1 MSASGTT
8 QRKKE
13 FAIKRSIATTV
24 SCGLFLT
31 GFLFTVISIISL
43 IGFLG
48 FREVLSD
55 LSENALPSSS
65 REAQMSILF
74 NQLLHQTSYL
84 HNADSHANR
93 RIAYNNILSQFIRI
107 DDFSVQLPDTA
118 IPGHNQ
124 RISVLDS
131 VMADLNRLVAT
142 RIDLRKETT
151 EKFKALL
158 ELDRECYLIHSALQ
172 NSSSPR
178 LAEKINQFTDTGFNI
193 IKKSGKAFSFRS
205 LYKVKTLERELLEK
219 FRAMQS
225 LADGFSPSSQKK
237 AKQLI
242 AHLEKQITGPDGYLF
257 SIRQQIKQTTECKN
271 KNIYAINLVE
281 EKGDASIA
289 NLFDLSSSIGLKT
302 RMLSNKV
309 KRLIQIITFLFIL
322 SILLATLSFFYFRYT
337 LIDRM
342 LALNRSV
349 LEKVAGHSEPIED
362 NRHDEISQIAHSV
375 NYFAMELSKA
385 KETAERSNMAKSQ
398 FLAHMSH
405 EIRTPMNAILGFTY
419 LALKSRN
426 HDDHL
431 IYLEKINT
439 ASTSLLGIINTILDF
454 SKIEAGK
461 LSLENAPFDLRRL
474 LDELATV
481 ISLKCEESGLEFYF
495 KVDKK
500 TPVELMGDSLRLGQV
515 LSNLITNAFKFTEKG
530 YIVASITP
538 LEKKDADTVELL
550 FTVEDTGSG
559 IQREQAETLFLPFTQ
574 ADESVTRKFGGTGL
588 GLTICKELVTM
599 MGGEIWVESNDND
612 GTTFSFTARFDLQ
625 ATDDRKKPAGFYDSP
640 VELRDKTVIVH
651 SQRPKTTAALK
662 RCLHHFGLEV
672 HSSDNINTTS
682 NLIRDLS
689 RKRHCE
695 LLIVECN
702 SFSRKILRT
711 LAHFKTISGQMSPGI
726 IITGPQSL
734 SGHFTAKSVVECDS
748 FLSRPIT
755 PTRLLRC
762 ILETFG
768 IDIDSLEPAEAST
781 SDHKSNVTDDRAP
794 GTGNILLVEDNEI
807 NQQIASNL
815 LRSEGF
821 SITVANNGAEAVNIL
836 ESEKNKSF
844 DIILMDIQMPEM
856 DGYTAT
862 AKIRQMPS
870 PLNELPIIALT
881 AHAMDQEREQCLA
894 ASMDGYVTK
903 PINPPLLFSTIAQFL
918 PDKTPRISQP
928 TKEKKFT
935 DNTEINLK
943 AGIDRVMGNIPLFRE
958 LIIMFLDLHS
968 DAPARIKNAFS
979 EKDLQKTGR
988 LIHTYKGICGNIG
1001 LDKISDQCER
1011 LEILLKNNGS
1021 AKINKLLDQLEEM
1034 TKTTCVFLGNWL
1046 KTTTEQETAGTL
1058 EEVEITEEK
1067 TIHSLCAALSGALA
1081 LNSSKAITIIEK
1093 LLPQLETEDRFLFIK
1108 IKKHVNNLDYK
1119 KALTLLNNWKN
1130 NPKNEQSTNTEKSNN
1145 AEERN

>member
-1 MSASGTT
+1 MSTSGTA
-8 QRKKE
+8 QRKKD
-13 FAIKRSIATTV
+13 FTIKRSIATTV
-24 SCGLFLT
+24 SFGLFLT

-48 FREVLSD
+48 FKEVLSD

-74 NQLLHQTSYL
+74 NQMLHQTSYL

-118 IPGHNQ
+118 VPGHSQ

-131 VMADLNRLVAT
+131 VMADLNRLVGT

-151 EKFKALL
+151 EKFEALL
-158 ELDRECYLIHSALQ
+158 ELDRECYLVHSSLQ
-172 NSSSPR
+172 NSSPPR
-178 LAEKINQFTDTGFNI
+178 LAEQIYHFTDTGFKV

-205 LYKVKTLERELLEK
+205 LYKVKTLESELLEN
-219 FRAMQS
+219 FQVMQS
-225 LADGFSPSSQKK
+225 LTENFPPSSQKR

-242 AHLEKQITGPDGYLF
+242 AHLQKQITGPNGYLF
-257 SIRQQIKQTTECKN
+257 SIRQQIKKTTECKN
-271 KNIYAINLVE
+271 KNIFAINFVE

-289 NLFDLSSSIGLKT
+289 NLFDLSSSISLKT

-322 SILLATLSFFYFRYT
+322 SILLATLSFFYFRYI

-342 LALNRSV
+342 LALNKSV
-349 LEKVAGHSEPIED
+349 LEKVAGHGEPIED

-419 LALKSRN
+419 LALKSRS

-431 IYLEKINT
+431 VYLEKINT
-439 ASTSLLGIINTILDF
+439 ASRSLLGIINTILDF

-461 LSLENAPFDLRRL
+461 LTLEKAPFDLRQL

-495 KVDKK
+495 KVDRK
-500 TPVELMGDSLRLGQV
+500 TPTDLTGDSLRLGQV

-538 LEKKDADTVELL
+538 LEKKEAGTVKLL

-559 IQREQAETLFLPFTQ
+559 IQSEQAETLFLPFTQ

-599 MGGEIWVESNDND
+599 MGGEIWVESNENG
-612 GTTFSFTARFDLQ
+612 GTTFSFTALFDLS

-640 VELRDKTVIVH
+640 VVLRDKTVIVH
-651 SQRPKTTAALK
+651 SQQTKTAAALK
-662 RCLHHFGLEV
+662 RCLHHFGLEI

-682 NLIRDLS
+682 ALIRDIS
-689 RKRHCE
+689 RKRKCE

-702 SFSRKILRT
+702 SFSRKTLRN
-711 LAHFKTISGQMSPGI
+711 LAHFKTISRHMPPGI

-768 IDIDSLEPAEAST
+768 INSQETDEAT
-781 SDHKSNVTDDRAP
+781 TNDRKSDATNDQISGGCHV
-794 GTGNILLVEDNEI
+794 LLVEDNEI
-807 NQQIASNL
+807 NQEIASNL
-815 LRSEGF
+815 LHSEGF
-821 SITVANNGAEAVNIL
+821 SVTIASNGVEAVNIL
-836 ESEKNKSF
+836 ESEESQPF

-862 AKIRQMPS
+862 AKIRAMRS
-870 PLNELPIIALT
+870 PLNALPIIALT

-903 PINPPLLFSTIAQFL
+903 PIDPHLLFSTIAEFL
-918 PDKTPRISQP
+918 PDKSPGISP
-928 TKEKKFT
+928 HTKEKDFT
-935 DNTEINLK
+935 DDTGINLK
-943 AGIDRVMGNIPLFRE
+943 AGIDRVMGNITLFRE
-958 LIIMFLDLHS
+958 LITMFLDLHS

-979 EKDLQKTGR
+979 EKDLLKTKR

-1001 LDKISDQCER
+1001 LEKISTQCGQ
-1011 LEILLKNNGS
+1011 LEILLKNNRS
-1021 AKINKLLDQLEEM
+1021 AEMDKLLVQMEEE
-1034 TKTTCVFLGNWL
+1034 TKTTCAFLDNWL
-1046 KTTTEQETAGTL
+1046 KTTRGRKTPDTL
-1058 EEVEITEEK
+1058 EEIDISEEK

-1093 LLPQLETEDRFLFIK
+1093 LQSQLEMEDRFLFIK
-1108 IKKHVNNLDYK
+1108 IKKHVNSLDYK
-1119 KALTLLNNWKN
+1119 KALILLNQWENR
-1130 NPKNEQSTNTEKSNN
+1130 PENEQSTNRQKSNN
-1145 AEERN
+1145 AEKRN